1 MKTMKVFV
9 ILGLLLAFAITP
21 AASRADEANQATV
34 VTFSQPVQIPGQV
47 LPAGTYQFVVIDG
60 FDRQIVRI
68 FNADRSK
75 VIATMHA
82 VTRQRQQATG
92 STAITLAERGMDQP
106 EAIVAWFYPG
116 RSEGHELIYSK
127 QETRELSQAKQ
138 ETVVL
143 GD

>member
-1 MKTMKVFV
+1 MKTMKAFV
-9 ILGLLLAFAITP
+9 IVGLLLAFAIMLP
-21 AASRADEANQATV
+21 VARADEANQATV

-47 LPAGTYQFVVIDG
+47 LPAGTYQFVVLDG

-68 FNADRSK
+68 YNSNRSK
-75 VIATMHA
+75 VIATVHA

-106 EAIVAWFYPG
+106 ESIVAWFYPG
-116 RSEGHELIYSK
+116 RTDGHQLIYSK
-127 QETRELSQAKQ
+127 QEARELAQAKQ
-138 ETVVL
+138 QTVVI

>member
-1 MKTMKVFV
+1 MKTMKAFV
-9 ILGLLLAFAITP
+9 ILGLLLVFATMVP
-21 AASRADEANQATV
+21 VTRADELNQATV

-47 LPAGTYQFVVIDG
+47 LPAGTYQFVVVDG

-106 EAIVAWFYPG
+106 EAIVACFYPG

-127 QETRELSQAKQ
+127 QEARELAQAKQ

>member
-1 MKTMKVFV
+1 MKTMKAFV
-9 ILGLLLAFAITP
+9 ILGLLLAFAIALP
-21 AASRADEANQATV
+21 VARADEANQATI
-34 VTFSQPVQIPGQV
+34 VTFNQPVQIPGQV
-47 LPAGTYQFVVIDG
+47 LPAGTYQFVVADG

-92 STAITLAERGMDQP
+92 NAAITLAERGMDQP

-127 QETRELSQAKQ
+127 QEARELAQAKQ
-138 ETVVL
+138 QTVVV

>member
-1 MKTMKVFV
+1 MKTMKAFV
-9 ILGLLLAFAITP
+9 ILGLLLAFAIALP
-21 AASRADEANQATV
+21 VARADEANQATI

-47 LPAGTYQFVVIDG
+47 LPAGTYQFVVVDG

-68 FNADRSK
+68 FNANRSK

-82 VTRQRQQATG
+82 VTRQRQQAT
-92 STAITLAERGMDQP
+92 SSAAITLAERGMDQP

-116 RSEGHELIYSK
+116 RSDGHELIYSK
-127 QETRELSQAKQ
+127 QEARELAQAKQ